1 MIITRFD
8 NLRDIRMSSIVIDM
22 PHPVRVDEYVEING
36 ESMIVVA
43 VSWIIESGKPTELVA
58 RVK

>member
-1 MIITRFD
+1 MVITRFED
-8 NLRDIRMSSIVIDM
+8 LRDFRSPSTVIDM

-36 ESMIVVA
+36 ESMIVVS
-43 VSWIIESGKPTELVA
+43 VSWVIEPGKPTELVA

>member
-8 NLRDIRMSSIVIDM
+8 NLLDIRMPSIVLDM
-22 PHPVRVDEYVEING
+22 PAPVRVGEYVEING
-36 ESMIVVA
+36 ESMIVVS
-43 VSWIIESGKPTELVA
+43 VSWVIESGKPTEIVA